1 MWYFFL
7 HFILIWKIVN
17 CDRSGRWFS
26 PGIPVSREVGDF
38 LRIFRFRDR
47 SVIFSGYS
55 AFARGRCF
63 SPGIPVSSTIK
74 TDRHDIIE
82 ILLKVALNTISQT
95 NQKYWKSITMIRSLY
110 PREWLYY
117 HTPVYQDET
126 EQYSEPFDTKE
137 SPLEDRYLPTT
148 LKNEWKEK
156 QDENTE

>member
-55 AFARGRCF
+55 AFARGRWF

-82 ILLKVALNTISQT
+82 ILLKMASNTINQT

-126 EQYSEPFDTKE
+126 EQYSESFDTKE

-148 LKNEWKEK
+148 PKNEWKEK
-156 QDENTE
+156 